1 MSRRS
6 VLHLS
11 PGPRDGTSQRARR
24 PAALDPA
31 YARIDE
37 RTSADLLRFARAYA
51 EQLRFF
57 EHEARPGGVRTW
69 ASFASRADVS
79 IADMAAYLAEPER
92 FTGERARWLGRPHF
106 ALLLTFVEL
115 LGHARDHLNGFTRRH
130 LDYYYRELL
139 QMAPEAPVADRAAV
153 IFSLRPGVTGV
164 RLPAGTELW
173 AGKDSA
179 GVERIYRTEREL
191 VVNRAQVAQLSSV
204 FVDRRVTGISDVR
217 ANRSL
222 SASRALEEM
231 LALALGSP
239 APGDPVPKWEGK
251 HEVNHGFLTG
261 LRGVLDFVRSSL
273 FLEHHELRALM
284 RLVRRR
290 ADDEDAE
297 WSEINRLMGVA
308 RPANPRDFQANL
320 RAVGLPERSD
330 PHDLYA
336 HRTDPDVRV
345 FIDTYLKSG
354 YKNFVLLMQ
363 IKLRIDVDWAEINRL
378 LERAGRRQRGVPDWS
393 LPHDAPPTG
402 FEENLALALEGRWP
416 PPWPEG
422 TRGINDYDVLLR
434 RLEEHLAMPVERL
447 EALVAFAEQID
458 GHPRSKD
465 FDWSA
470 VDRILADA
478 AQRAEHAA
486 RCARLAEV
494 RAGRKGAGA
503 FDAEVSFVL
512 GEPAPI
518 AWEQARPRLAPYL
531 DGEQLGLLDQFRDT
545 LVARRKPRVVF
556 ARSRLLAQFRDTLV
570 NGKPLA
576 GFDWTDADRL
586 FELAWRGIQKPPP
599 VAQRVEVRNVYAYE
613 DATQVKDNPAAPGWK
628 PFGQRPID
636 PDSKQPR
643 GAALGWALHSPLL
656 ALSEGERTLTVTL
669 GLRPDGFEPSHLSAA
684 LIPRPE
690 DRTDARLISALKE
703 ALAVEV
709 STAKGWIAPG
719 PVEVKLAKGTPEDN
733 YWTLASL
740 PRASNENGPAL
751 QLRMTIGAGRDPLA
765 PPPGEAPGWPA
776 LRLSLRPDFREGEW
790 HTAIDAFAPL
800 VLAAV
805 HVKVEVS
812 RLRALSL
819 QREDRRLDPYKPF
832 EPFGSQPV
840 VGARLYLAHPELTRA
855 RLDSLQF
862 DIEWMGLPKRPLKDH
877 YVNYG
882 LANDSGVFKA
892 NVTLVDRNVERT
904 LAEGLP
910 LFHDQGGKTQPTQSL
925 KIAKRLPELVHEAR
939 GDLAPA
945 GDIRMASRHLRIE
958 LTPVDFG
965 HGSYASLAAARS
977 RELAVDIAKGA
988 DKVKE
993 ADAYR
998 VDPPYTPT
1006 IKQLTA
1012 SYATSLELDPGAPSA
1027 DHQLLH
1033 VHPFGACRIDPER
1046 PSLLPRYDA
1055 AGELSIGVRDLSPPQ
1070 HLSLLVQFSEG
1081 TADPDAERPPLT
1093 WSYLNGDRF
1102 EELPSTGILSDT
1114 TQGLINSGIVELAL
1128 PSAAPGGRLPAGLYW
1143 LRVSIPRERRS
1154 VCDIISIRAQA
1165 VSVRFDDR
1173 GNAAAHY
1180 EQPLP
1185 AGSIQRLVLPDAGI
1199 AKVEQPYNSSGGKA
1213 AEDPERLDTR
1223 VSERLRHKA
1232 RALTAWDY
1240 ERLVLQRFPRINKV
1254 KCLPGDGA
1262 VDVIVVPD
1270 VRELHPHDRLAPR
1283 APANLLAAI
1292 QDYLAERAP
1301 AAARIR
1307 VRNPRYVSVQV
1318 RLGVRFR
1325 EGIDEGVAQRLLNDE
1340 LVRFLAPWAFD
1351 DGAEV
1356 VIGRRIY
1363 ASSILDFADRH
1374 ESVDFVA
1381 EIKLFRSLD
1390 GVNFEL
1396 VEADDAA
1403 DGYHVEV
1410 DQPDQVLVPATRHYF
1425 DIISDTGHEVMSFT
1439 GINYTRLELDFIVG

>member
-11 PGPRDGTSQRARR
+11 PGNRDGTSQRARR

-37 RTSADLLRFARAYA
+37 RTSADLLRFVRAYA

-57 EHEARPGGVRTW
+57 EHEVKPGGVRTW
-69 ASFASRADVS
+69 ASFASREDVS
-79 IADMAAYLAEPER
+79 IADMAAYLEEPER

-139 QMAPEAPVADRAAV
+139 QMALEAPVADRAAV
-153 IFSLRPGVTGV
+153 VFGLRPGVTEV
-164 RLPAGTELW
+164 RLPAGTELS
-173 AGKDSA
+173 AGKDA
-179 GVERIYRTEREL
+179 EGVERIYRTEREF
-191 VVNRAQVAQLSSV
+191 VVNRAQVAQLRSV

-222 SASRALEEM
+222 TAPRALEEM

-239 APGDPVPKWEGK
+239 APGDPVPKWEGT
-251 HEVNHGFLTG
+251 HEINHGFLTG

-290 ADDEDAE
+290 AEDEDAE
-297 WSEINRLMGVA
+297 WDEINRLMGVT

-320 RAVGLPERSD
+320 QAAGLPERSD
-330 PHDLYA
+330 PDDLYA

-345 FIDTYLKSG
+345 FIDTYLEAG

-363 IKLRIDVDWAEINRL
+363 IKLRIDVDWAEINCL
-378 LERAGRRQRGVPDWS
+378 LERVGRRQRGVPDWS
-393 LPHDAPPTG
+393 LPHDAPPSDFDG
-402 FEENLALALEGRWP
+402 NLALALEGRWP

-422 TRGINDYDVLLR
+422 TSGINDYDVLLR
-434 RLEEHLAMPVERL
+434 RLEEHLAIPVERL
-447 EALVAFAEQID
+447 ETLVAFAEQID
-458 GHPRSKD
+458 GHPQSED

-486 RCARLAEV
+486 RLARLAEV
-494 RAGRKGAGA
+494 RAGRKGVNA
-503 FDAEVSFVL
+503 FDDEVSFVL
-512 GEPAPI
+512 GEPAPMD
-518 AWEQARPRLAPYL
+518 WEQARSRLAPYL
-531 DGEQLGLLDQFRDT
+531 DGEQLGLLTQFRDA
-545 LVARRKPRVVF
+545 LVAKKPRVVL
-556 ARSRLLAQFRDTLV
+556 ARSKVLVQFSDTLV
-570 NGKPLA
+570 KGKPLA
-576 GFDWTDADRL
+576 DFDWADADRL
-586 FELAWRGIQKPPP
+586 LELAWRGIQEPPP
-599 VAQRVEVRNVYAYE
+599 VAQRVEVRNVYAHE
-613 DATQVKDNPAAPGWK
+613 DATLVKDNPAAPGWK

-636 PDSKQPR
+636 PDRQHPR
-643 GAALGWALHSPLL
+643 GAALGWALRSPLL

-669 GLRPDGFEPSHLSAA
+669 GLRPEGFDPSHLSAA

-690 DRTDARLISALKE
+690 DRSDARLISALAE

-709 STAKGWIAPG
+709 STEKGWITSG
-719 PVEVKLAKGTPEDN
+719 HVEVKLAQGTPEDN
-733 YWTLASL
+733 YWTVASL
-740 PRASNENGPAL
+740 PRASNDNWPAL
-751 QLRMTIGAGRDPLA
+751 QLRMTIGADRDPLA
-765 PPPGEAPGWPA
+765 PPPSEAPGWPA

-805 HVKVEVS
+805 HLKVEVS

-819 QREDRRLDPYKPF
+819 QREDRRLDPHKPF

-882 LANDSGVFKA
+882 LPNDSGVFKA
-892 NVTLVDRNVERT
+892 NVSLVDRHVELT

-925 KIAKRLPELVHEAR
+925 KIAKRLPEVVHEAH
-939 GDLAPA
+939 GDLASA
-945 GDIRMASRHLRIE
+945 GDVRMASRHLRVE

-965 HGSYASLAAARS
+965 HGSYASLAAAKS
-977 RELAVDIAKGA
+977 REFAVDIAKGA
-988 DKVKE
+988 DTVKE
-993 ADAYR
+993 ADSYR

-1012 SYATSLELDPGAPSA
+1012 SYATSLELDPAAPSA

-1033 VHPFGACRIDPER
+1033 VHPFGTCRIEPER

-1055 AGELSIGVRDLSPPQ
+1055 AGELYIGVRDLSPPQ
-1070 HLSLLVQFSEG
+1070 HLSLHVQLSEG
-1081 TADPDAERPPLT
+1081 TADPDVERPPLT
-1093 WSYLNGDRF
+1093 WSYLKGDRF
-1102 EELPSTGILSDT
+1102 EELSCTEILSDT
-1114 TQGLINSGIVELAL
+1114 TQGLINSGIVELSL
-1128 PSAAPGGRLPAGLYW
+1128 PPATPGGRLPPEFYW
-1143 LRVSIPRERRS
+1143 IRVSIPRERRS

-1165 VSVRFDDR
+1165 VAVRFDDR

-1180 EQPLP
+1180 AQPLP
-1185 AGSIQRLVLPDAGI
+1185 AGSIQRLVVPTAGI
-1199 AKVEQPYNSSGGKA
+1199 AKVEQPYHSAGGKA

-1240 ERLVLQRFPRINKV
+1240 ERLVLHRFPRINKV
-1254 KCLPGDGA
+1254 KCLPGDGV

-1270 VRELHPHDRLAPR
+1270 VRELHPQDRLAPR

-1292 QDYLAERAP
+1292 RDSLAERAP

-1325 EGIDEGVAQRLLNDE
+1325 EGIDEGVAQRLLNDA
-1340 LVRFLAPWAFD
+1340 LVRFLAPWVFD
-1351 DGAEV
+1351 ESAEV
-1356 VIGRRIY
+1356 VLGRRIY

-1390 GVNFEL
+1390 GVNFEW
-1396 VEADDAA
+1396 VEVDDAA
-1403 DGYHVEV
+1403 GGYHVEA
-1410 DQPDQVLVPATRHYF
+1410 DQPDQVLIPATQHYF
-1425 DIISDTGHEVMSFT
+1425 DIIPDTGFEVMSFT
-1439 GINYTRLELDFIVG
+1439 GVNYTRLEFDFIVG